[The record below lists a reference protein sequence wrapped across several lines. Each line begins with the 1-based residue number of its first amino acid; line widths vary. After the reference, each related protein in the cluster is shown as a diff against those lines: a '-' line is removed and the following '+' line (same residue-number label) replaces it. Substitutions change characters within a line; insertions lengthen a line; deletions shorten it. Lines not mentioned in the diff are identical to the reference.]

1 MELVLNLKFIYFS
14 VLWLCFQSKLF
25 PPAIC
30 YHVGAKCHW
39 SRYNFIYLNTT
50 SISSFYWLFVFF
62 FPPFFFL
69 LSTLYLSGGGV
80 DCHQQRDVS
89 SALFS
94 LWLPLLQCDQLY
106 WNIPAWCAYS
116 QSEWKYMVVFLF
128 SRVIHLALAS
138 LKKNTGAGE
147 VNHEKLLLKLH
158 QFHIYV
164 LVSLCIPAILWHI
177 AADSDG
183 AAAGA
188 GNSYFSHCGALCHLQ
203 KSASHGSSRV
213 WWQHSDPDALLW
225 GMPGKH
231 THMCKSCSCLYHYLQ
246 QQTFTD
252 EYSIKVYH
260 M

>member
-1 MELVLNLKFIYFS
+1 MWVQNVI
-14 VLWLCFQSKLF
+14 
-25 PPAIC
+25 
-30 YHVGAKCHW
+30 GAG
-39 SRYNFIYLNTT
+39 I
-50 SISSFYWLFVFF
+50 ISSKYHIY
-62 FPPFFFL
+62 FFFL
-69 LSTLYLSGGGV
+69 LACCVLFSTFLL
-80 DCHQQRDVS
+80 
-89 SALFS
+89 SALNPVS
-94 LWLPLLQCDQLY
+94 LRWRCWLPSAAWRLLCSFQ
-106 WNIPAWCAYS
+106 P
-116 QSEWKYMVVFLF
+116 
-128 SRVIHLALAS
+128 LAS
-138 LKKNTGAGE
+138 SLAVWSALLKYSCMMCLQPKWVKIYGCVFIFKSYPLSSGVIKKNTGAGE